1 MEHDS
6 AASLSRSLSSASA
19 RFRELER
26 AIADPA
32 LFKDQRRAREVMQEH
47 AALGPIVSGQQRLQE
62 LDREITETTGLL
74 EDSSDELV
82 ELAREELDRLQDERG
97 KLVEELRVSLIP
109 KDPRDRK
116 NVIMEIRAGTG
127 GDEATLF
134 AADLYRMY
142 SKYADL
148 HGWKLEILSS
158 HGTEVGGFKELI
170 YSIAGTE
177 VFAHLRYE
185 SGGHRVQRVP
195 VTESSGRIH
204 TSAVT
209 VAVLPEAEE
218 ADIEIKPEE
227 LRIDVFRS
235 SGPGGQSVNTTDS
248 AVRITHQPTGVVVTC
263 QDEKSQHKNKAKA
276 MRVLRARLLEAEEER
291 AERERAEFRRSQIG
305 SGDRSERIR
314 TYNFPQNRVTDHR
327 VNLTLYKLEE
337 VMLGNLEPV
346 IEVLQASVRNAYL
359 QSDAT

>member
-1 MEHDS
+1 MEHDP
-6 AASLSRSLSSASA
+6 AASLWRSLSSAGA

-26 AIADPA
+26 AIADPT

-47 AALGPIVSGQQRLQE
+47 AALGPIVSGRRRLQE

-97 KLVEELRVSLIP
+97 KLVEELRVSLMP

-116 NVIMEIRAGTG
+116 NVIMELRAGTG

-148 HGWKLEILSS
+148 RGWKLEILAS

-276 MRVLRARLLEAEEER
+276 MRVLRARLLEAEAER

-346 IEVLQASVRNAYL
+346 IEALQASERDAYL
-359 QSDAT
+359 RSEAS